1 MPVRWLT
8 VAERGAP
15 RVGVVMLAYGAEPQ
29 IDGAI
34 AAVAASR
41 GVDISLVVVDN
52 GCSRGDLDELCT
64 AVGASLVRSARNLG
78 FAGGVNLGASH
89 VDAPFLALVNSDA
102 MVDPNALRRLVDAT
116 ATPGTGIASGSI
128 RLAEDPGRMNSAGN
142 PVHVLGLCWAGGLG
156 ESATSHAIGRDVPSA
171 SGAGLVVRR
180 DVWDRLGGFP
190 KEFFAYQE
198 DLELSWR
205 AWQIGMAVRYVPDAV
220 VVHHYEFSRNPRKMF
235 LLERNRLL
243 FVLTCYGPRTLLLL
257 APALV
262 AFEVAMLAVAAGQG
276 WGRQKLHGWAWLL
289 GHHGWVRRR
298 RRLVQGSRTV
308 PDRALVPLWT
318 DRFDAAAMP
327 LPGWAQPLQGAFT
340 AYWRLVRRYV

>member
-1 MPVRWLT
+1 M
-8 VAERGAP
+8 AEP
-15 RVGVVMLAYGAEPQ
+15 RPPHVGVVMLAYGTEPV
-29 IDGAI
+29 IDLAI
-34 AAVAASR
+34 AAVTASR
-41 GVDISLVVVDN
+41 GVDVSLVLVDN
-52 GCSRGDLDELCT
+52 GCTRGDLDKLC
-64 AVGASLVRSARNLG
+64 AAAGADLVRPPENLG
-78 FAGGVNLGASH
+78 FAGGVNLGARH
-89 VDAPFLALVNSDA
+89 VGAPFLALVNSDA
-102 MVDPNALRRLVDAT
+102 VVDPDALRRLVDVA

-128 RLAEDPGRMNSAGN
+128 RLAEDPSRMNSAGN

-156 ESATSHAIGRDVPSA
+156 EPATAHAVAGDVPSA

-190 KEFFAYQE
+190 EEFFAYQE

-205 AWQIGMAVRYVPDAV
+205 TWQIGEAVRYVPDAV

-262 AFEVAMLAVAAGQG
+262 AFEAAMLAVAAGQG
-276 WGRQKLHGWAWLL
+276 WGRQKVRGWAWLL
-289 GHHGWVRRR
+289 GHPGWVRRR
-298 RRLVQGSRTV
+298 RRLVQGLRTV
-308 PDRALVPLWT
+308 PDRELVPLWT

-327 LPGWAQPLQGAFT
+327 LPGWAQPLQGALA